1 MRDEGKAR
9 IVPGAW
15 FLGAVGAMVVLD
27 RVAPGV
33 RLIPA
38 PYRYGG
44 ALLIVAGIAA
54 AIWAVR
60 LFRQSRT
67 SPMPH
72 KTPAALVVR
81 GPYRISRH
89 PMYLGLTVTLCGAA
103 VLLGSLTPWAVAAAF
118 FAFVARPSA
127 IEEEQVMDAAFG
139 EAYGRYKVRV
149 RRWL

>member
-1 MRDEGKAR
+1 MRDKGKVQ

-33 RLIPA
+33 RPVPA
-38 PYRYGG
+38 PYRYAGG
-44 ALLIVAGIAA
+44 LLVLAGIAA
-54 AIWAVR
+54 GIWAVW
-60 LFRQSRT
+60 LFQRSRT
-67 SPMPH
+67 TPRPD
-72 KTPAALVVR
+72 KTPAVLVVR

-89 PMYLGLTVTLCGAA
+89 PMYLGLTVALCGAA
-103 VLLGSLTPWAVAAAF
+103 VLLGSLTPWAVAVAF

-139 EAYGRYKVRV
+139 EAYGRYKGRV